1 MIKINSVVKE
11 YKKPYKKVLDE
22 LSLEIVNHEMLAVM
36 GKSGAGK
43 STLLSILGCL
53 ENVDGGE
60 YWYDG
65 INVTKLTKKE
75 LHNFRKNHISFIFQN
90 FELIPQYTVYENVEI
105 PLLARDVINR
115 KEIIHKALEE
125 VGILEHKRKKIN
137 KLSGGEQQR
146 CAIARALVADTD
158 IVLADE
164 PTGALDEHTAD
175 EIMNLL
181 AKLNEQGKTI
191 IIVTH
196 DEDVAGR
203 CHRVIRIRDG
213 KIVEQE
219 NAC

>member
-11 YKKPYKKVLDE
+11 YKKPYKRVLDE
-22 LSLEIVNHEMLAVM
+22 LSLEIDKQEMLAIM

-53 ENVDGGE
+53 ESIDGGE
-60 YWYDG
+60 YWYDE
-65 INVTKLTKKE
+65 INVSQLTKKA
-75 LHNFRKNHISFIFQN
+75 LHNFRKNHMSYIFQN

-105 PLLARDVINR
+105 PLLARDVTNR
-115 KEIIHKALEE
+115 KDIINKALEE

-175 EIMNLL
+175 EIMKLL
-181 AKLNEQGKTI
+181 ERLNEKGKTI
-191 IIVTH
+191 ILVTH
-196 DEDVAGR
+196 DEDIAQR

-213 KIVEQE
+213 RIED
-219 NAC
+219 